1 MCSRANLRIIAPEKP
16 LASRQI
22 LQTWV
27 AESAAEIDAA
37 RLMVLHAAWKMHNL
51 GQKAARTEISLIKFF
66 VAGILQKVI
75 DRALQAHGGLGMSD
89 DTILSTF
96 YRFERAARIY
106 DGVDEVH
113 KVTVAKR
120 ILSEYRNKRVR

>member
-1 MCSRANLRIIAPEKP
+1 
-16 LASRQI
+16 
-22 LQTWV
+22 
-27 AESAAEIDAA
+27 
-37 RLMVLHAAWKMHNL
+37 MVLHAAWKMQNL

-75 DRALQAHGGLGMSD
+75 DRALQTHGGLGMSD

-120 ILSEYRNKRVR
+120 ILSTYQDRRVR